1 MIETKLTPHPQEVK
15 LTGGQMPRPKSACI
29 RLETD
34 DETAARDAARLAD
47 DLLDIAGIDTHSAA
61 AVGPEI
67 VLRIDPTDQQPEG
80 YRLKIAAGKIELT
93 GADATGLFYAGQT
106 LLQCLTLGTPD
117 AVELCEISDR
127 PHYKVR
133 ELMVDLGRAP
143 FPMPLLKRVVR
154 IMARLKLNSLHLH
167 LNDDQLNGLRYDT
180 LPIGSE
186 NPWAISIDQLRQLVV
201 YARKFH
207 VQVVPEIEAW
217 GHAGSVV
224 YHYPELAGG
233 PGMWG
238 GASFGIGE
246 ELYQLL
252 EKMLDE
258 VVPVLEE
265 ECFVHLGLDEAVWA
279 TLPSVPEDK
288 KDDYTPE
295 RHVGRLYEL
304 LAKVADRHGR
314 RAKLRV
320 WADHGGRPVPEE
332 IAADVIVEP
341 WMYMECR
348 REQIVEKLQ
357 QWGGAGKPPIMLG
370 AGMSARH
377 PQGTYGATRIWCR
390 EAADVPNV
398 EGVDICM
405 WSSNDLAGRLV
416 GIFGGAD
423 YAWTPETPVVEQ
435 ADNEFRERLH
445 CDMLFRMKNWQSV
458 FADADT
464 DAIRADAGFEAFNG
478 FYITGPLAGRPVAPT
493 AVGSQPLPEAEFGE

>member
-1 MIETKLTPHPQEVK
+1 MIETKLTPHPYQIK
-15 LTGGQMPRPKSACI
+15 LTGEQMPRPKSARI

-34 DETAARDAARLAD
+34 DEIAARDAVRLAD
-47 DLLDIAGIDTHSAA
+47 DLLAIAGVDAGPAA
-61 AVGPEI
+61 GSGLEI
-67 VLRIDPTDQQPEG
+67 VLRIDPAGHQPEG
-80 YRLKIAAGKIELT
+80 YRLNIAAEKIELT

-106 LLQCLTLGTPD
+106 LLQCLTLGAPD
-117 AVELCEISDR
+117 AVELCEIRDR

-133 ELMVDLGRAP
+133 ELMVDPGRAP
-143 FPMPLLKRVVR
+143 FSMPLLRRVVR

-167 LNDDQLNGLRYDT
+167 TNDDQLNGLRYDN

-186 NPWAISIDQLRQLVV
+186 NPWAITIDQLRQLVV

-217 GHAGSVV
+217 GHAGSIV

-246 ELYQLL
+246 ELYQLI

-258 VVPVLEE
+258 VVPVLEAD
-265 ECFVHLGLDEAVWA
+265 CFVHLGLDEAVWA
-279 TLPSVPEDK
+279 TLPSVPEGRK
-288 KDDYTPE
+288 NDYTPE
-295 RHVGRLYEL
+295 RHIGRLYEL

-314 RAKLRV
+314 RAKMRV
-320 WADHGGRPVPEE
+320 WTDYGGPAVPKE

-348 REQIVEKLQ
+348 RQRIIEELQ
-357 QWGGAGKPPIMLG
+357 QWGGAGKPPMMLG
-370 AGMSARH
+370 AGMSGRH
-377 PQGTYGATRIWCR
+377 PQGAYGATRIWCQ
-390 EAADVPNV
+390 EAVGVPNV

-405 WSSNDLAGRLV
+405 WESNDLAGRLV

-445 CDMLFRMKNWQSV
+445 CEMVFRMKNFQSV
-458 FADADT
+458 FADADAA
-464 DAIRADAGFEAFNG
+464 AIRADTGFEAFKG
-478 FYITGPLAGRPVAPT
+478 FFMAGPLAGRPVAPT
-493 AVGSQPLPEAEFGE
+493 VTGNRLLPEGVFGE